1 MDRKRKR
8 REPYAEQKWR
18 KKKKSRGWRKWS
30 IMNKNQVD
38 EVELT
43 GSMKAAAE
51 RNPNLGFS
59 KWTLVF
65 ISRVK

>member
-1 MDRKRKR
+1 MK
-8 REPYAEQKWR
+8 YSEQKS
-18 KKKKSRGWRKWS
+18 SRWS
-30 IMNKNQVD
+30 IWSD

-51 RNPNLGFS
+51 GNPNLGFS

-65 ISRVK
+65 ILRVK

>member
-1 MDRKRKR
+1 
-8 REPYAEQKWR
+8 
-18 KKKKSRGWRKWS
+18 
-30 IMNKNQVD
+30 MNKNQVD

-59 KWTLVF
+59 K
-65 ISRVK
+65 